1 MLTCREFI
9 EFLMEYL
16 DRALPDQR
24 LTEFER
30 HLGLCTSCQAYL
42 QNYQAT
48 VRLGKAAFADA
59 DALDP
64 EGAGLDGAVP
74 EDVPEDLVKAILAAR
89 AARS

>member
-24 LTEFER
+24 LSEFER
-30 HLGLCTSCQAYL
+30 HLGSCTSCQAYL
-42 QNYQAT
+42 HNYQAT
-48 VRLGKAAFADA
+48 VRLGKAAFAG
-59 DALDP
+59 ALDP
-64 EGAGLDGAVP
+64 AGADLDGAVP

-89 AARS
+89 ATRS